1 MFGDTTRL
9 AIWLG
14 VLFVVLGLGFYGILL
29 IRKWLDPA
37 DDESRQEADTM
48 YTTAQVE
55 RLHAEGLIDER
66 QYEKLM
72 GEVREA
78 SKRRA
83 EDEKHRK
90 TARKRGLFR

>member
-1 MFGDTTRL
+1 MSGDTTRL
-9 AIWLG
+9 VIWLG
-14 VLFVVLGLGFYGILL
+14 VLFVLLGLGFYGVLL
-29 IRKWLDPA
+29 LRKWLYTA
-37 DDESRQEADTM
+37 DESQQEADTM

-55 RLHAEGLIDER
+55 EMRGRGLIDER

-83 EDEKHRK
+83 EAEKHRK